1 MYIPRTLIVA
11 KGSKDERRVS
21 EPDIAGLGR
30 VVVLLGEPGIGK
42 SELTTQLGDSLGAI
56 RVAAGTFNRTA
67 DLSIY
72 NALADRPIIIDGLD
86 EIPAS
91 ATEPAIDRVLGRLS
105 QLRNPNVI
113 ISCRAADWTGASNR
127 AKFQSDYGVLPVS
140 VHIMPFNDEQARA
153 FLVGYDTRIDTD
165 KLLSAIDRQG
175 LNDLV
180 GNPLT
185 LKLLAEVWLQDEGLP
200 ATKTELLDRATSLL
214 IREENDAHD
223 QSRQAQTSS
232 EALLA
237 AAGAMFAHLLLSGA
251 VGVITNNRRKA
262 AEGFIPLAELD
273 NICTTADASTV
284 TKTRLF
290 KAEVEDQLVPVH
302 RVIAEYLAG
311 RWLSQKLEDKLSER
325 RLLALLQFK
334 GGVPSALRGL
344 HAWLGYFS
352 PRVRERCIDADPYG
366 FLRYGE
372 TSSLSAQS
380 ARHLLKALA
389 KLAEDDP
396 YFRSEDWSVRSVRG
410 LAQPELKSEI
420 VALIT
425 SPNRHVQL
433 SALVLESLAGSPLT
447 AEILPELDGL
457 MKDAQAPFVER
468 SRASEALAKSGLNI
482 DWQELVRALLAQK
495 KHDSWRLAAETIGDV
510 GPAEFPAE
518 MIADVLVAL
527 NGINSSERREAR
539 VVGADYALIRRI
551 SAEPAQS
558 VLDCIAVAIEAKR
571 HPRHWQLGRGLASA
585 IERLLE
591 IAIAGPPIEPRR
603 FWSWVR
609 HLGNRFTHQEQAD
622 RIRNYLLANPEFR
635 RQVQRLVLYDET
647 IDGGPWMAIVHEF
660 PNSLV
665 GLSLSIEDTIYFLR
679 EIADTKELTTYQ
691 STVWNDLVQATWR
704 RNQGQENLQ
713 LVIDQGIRQHE
724 QLGPAFEAIKR
735 PPERDYEAEHRK
747 RQQQYESRRQA
758 KYRQHRA
765 GFEKELPQIAS
776 GQQIGALISLAQGY
790 LGRFSDLRDHNN
802 PRDRL
807 VEWVGEEVAE
817 AACRGFVAT
826 LMRDDLPDL
835 EKVCSIRIEG
845 KHWTIEPIMLAGIAE
860 LVRADRSLAE
870 IPAGVVRAVLGI
882 WWDMPEFNSTKL
894 GDDIEAA
901 LEQAVF
907 VDEQGMETFVTTVI
921 EPQISKE
928 HVTGLYRFAR
938 EPRFLSFSPRLAL
951 RWLRNFPNAVFNS
964 QLELIQLLIW
974 RGDRTEL
981 IKLIEDRVG
990 DLDSLDEQS
999 KRLWVAAAFCFVPSA
1014 LPLSVSR
1021 EIIWPIKSI
1030 ILPDRT
1036 ERAGLNLPVD
1046 RYAAIVSTF
1055 APEWPLV
1062 GHPAGGWSGD
1072 QNPWDASEFIS
1083 YCISAIGANRTA
1095 EGTEAIDHLSSSL
1108 QGTGYSDLLKH
1119 VGQEQRR
1126 NRRDAEYSI
1135 QTFDSV
1141 RKVLENLAPATVTDL
1156 KMVMLDHLADVQK
1169 YIRDADTSGWETFW
1183 SGNRPKDENVCRDRL
1198 LDLIRP
1204 RLGGGIELFPELP
1217 MPDRNRVDI
1226 YATILGQGLPIE
1238 IKGQWH
1244 PEVWNASKTQL
1255 DDKYCRDWRTG
1266 GYGVYLVLWFGEG
1279 TGRDLTLGPSGFSG
1293 SLTHQ
1298 DLAEQLSHGLAESDR
1313 SRIQIVVL
1321 DASRPTIKKV
1331 PPVTKRAARKKGRP
1345 VS

>member
-1 MYIPRTLIVA
+1 VYIPRTLIAA
-11 KGSKDERRVS
+11 KGSKDERRIS
-21 EPDIAGLGR
+21 ESDIAGLGR

-42 SELTTQLGDSLGAI
+42 SELTKQLESSTGAVRI
-56 RVAAGTFNRTA
+56 AAGTFNRTA
-67 DLSIY
+67 DLSVY
-72 NALADRPIIIDGLD
+72 RTSADRPIIIDGLD

-91 ATEPAIDRVLGRLS
+91 GTEPAIDKVLGRLS
-105 QLRNPNVI
+105 ELGNPKVI

-140 VHIMPFNDEQARA
+140 VQIIPFDNEQARA
-153 FLVGYDTRIDTD
+153 FLAGYDPQIDAD
-165 KLLSAIDRQG
+165 KLLSVIDSQG

-185 LKLLAEVWLQDEGLP
+185 LRLLAEVWLQDGGLP
-200 ATKTELLDRATSLL
+200 ATKTELLDRATLLL
-214 IREENDAHD
+214 ISEENDAHD
-223 QSRQAQTSS
+223 QSHHVQTSS
-232 EALLA
+232 EALLS

-251 VGVITNNRRKA
+251 VGIATNNRRKA
-262 AEGFIPLAELD
+262 TEGFIPLTEFD
-273 NICTTADASTV
+273 NICIKADATAV

-290 KAEVEDQLVPVH
+290 KAEAEDHIVPVH
-302 RVIAEYLAG
+302 RVVAEYLAG
-311 RWLSQKLEDKLSER
+311 RWLSRKLDDRLSER
-325 RLLALLQFK
+325 RLFALLQFN

-352 PRVRERCIDADPYG
+352 PSVRERCIDADPYG

-372 TSSLSAQS
+372 TTSLSAQS
-380 ARHLLKALA
+380 ARHLLNTLA

-425 SPNRHVQL
+425 SRNRHVQL
-433 SALVLESLAGSPLT
+433 SALVLESLTGSPLT
-447 AEILPELDGL
+447 AEILPELVKL
-457 MKDAQAPFVER
+457 MKDARAPFVER
-468 SRASEALAKSGLNI
+468 SRASEALAKSGLAI
-482 DWQELVRALLAQK
+482 DWRQLVRELLAQK

-510 GPAEFPAE
+510 GPEKFPAE
-518 MIADVLVAL
+518 MIADVLIAL
-527 NGINSSERREAR
+527 NGINESERRETR
-539 VVGADYALIRRI
+539 VVGADYTLIRCT
-551 SAEPAQS
+551 SAELAQS
-558 VLDCIAVAIEAKR
+558 VLDRIAVAIEAKR
-571 HPRHWQLGRGLASA
+571 HLRHWRPGRSITSA
-585 IERLLE
+585 IERLIE
-591 IAIAGPPIEPRR
+591 TAINGPPIEPRR

-622 RIRNYLLANPEFR
+622 RIRDYLLANPEFR

-647 IDGGPWMAIVHEF
+647 VDGGPWMAIVHEL
-660 PNSLV
+660 PNSLA
-665 GLSLSIEDTIYFLR
+665 GLSLSIEDAICFLR

-704 RNQGQENLQ
+704 RNQRQENLQ
-713 LVIDQGIRQHE
+713 RVIDQSIRQHE
-724 QLGPAFEAIKR
+724 RLGSVFEAIKR

-747 RQQQYESRRQA
+747 RQQQYESKQQA

-765 GFEKELPQIAS
+765 GFEKELPKIAS

-807 VEWVGEEVAE
+807 VEWVGEEVAD
-817 AACRGFVAT
+817 AACQGFVAT
-826 LMRDDLPDL
+826 LTRDDLPDL
-835 EKVCSIRIEG
+835 SKICSIRIEG

-860 LVRADRSLAE
+860 LVRADRSLVE
-870 IPAGVVRAVLGI
+870 IPVGVVRAVLGI
-882 WWDMPEFNSTKL
+882 WWDMPEFNSTQL
-894 GDDIEAA
+894 GDDIEKA

-907 VDEQGMETFVTTVI
+907 VDEQSIETFVTTVI
-921 EPQISKE
+921 EPQMSKE

-951 RWLRNFPNAVFNS
+951 RWLRNFPNAAFNS

-974 RGDRTEL
+974 HGDRTEL

-999 KRLWVAAAFCFVPSA
+999 KQLWIAAAFCFVPSA

-1021 EIIWPIKSI
+1021 EIIWQIKSI

-1046 RYAAIVSTF
+1046 RYAAIVRTF
-1055 APEWPLV
+1055 APEWPMV
-1062 GHPAGGWSGD
+1062 GHPVGGWSGD
-1072 QNPWDASEFIS
+1072 QNPWDASEFIT
-1083 YCISAIGANRTA
+1083 YCINAIGANRTA
-1095 EGTEAIDHLSSSL
+1095 EGTEAICQLSSSL
-1108 QGTGYSDLLKH
+1108 RGTGYADHLKH

-1141 RKVLENLAPATVTDL
+1141 RKVLENLTPATVTDL

-1169 YIRDADTSGWETFW
+1169 YIRDADTSGWEAFW
-1183 SGNRPKDENVCRDRL
+1183 SGDRPKDENVCRDRL

-1279 TGRDLTLGPSGFSG
+1279 TGRDLTLGPSCFSG

-1298 DLAEQLSHGLAESDR
+1298 ELAEQLSHGLAERDR
-1313 SRIQIVVL
+1313 LRIEIVVL
-1321 DASRPTIKKV
+1321 DVSRPTTKKV
-1331 PPVTKRAARKKGRP
+1331 PPDDKAARRARKVGP
-1345 VS
+1345 